1 MAISLHKLKSSGK
14 RRKTIG
20 RGGARGGT
28 SGKGHKGQ
36 KARSGPQIG
45 AAFEGG
51 QMPLT
56 RRLPKRGFNNA
67 RFRITYEVINIATL
81 NERFESGAVVDKEA
95 LVAQG
100 LIKNLMQR
108 VKILG
113 HGKLDKNLIVHAD
126 ALSKSAE
133 SAITKSGGQIHKL
146 ESAQKD
152 SPAVVKER

>member
-1 MAISLHKLKSSGK
+1 MTTLHKLKSAGK
-14 RRKTIG
+14 KRKTIG

-56 RRLPKRGFNNA
+56 RRLPKRGFTNA
-67 RFRITYEVINIATL
+67 RFKVVYQVINIATL
-81 NERFESGAVVDKEA
+81 NERFDEGAVVDKQA
-95 LVAQG
+95 LVAKG
-100 LIKNLMQR
+100 LIKSPLER

-113 HGKLDKNLIVHAD
+113 NGKLDKKLIVHAD
-126 ALSKSAE
+126 ALSQSAA
-133 SAITKSGGQIHKL
+133 SAITSSGGQVHTQ
-146 ESAQKD
+146 ESAQG
-152 SPAVVKER
+152 ATHKE